1 MAMYVGDRAVVEAT
15 YNGGITI
22 TRVDAFIER
31 DRPAEVFVKRLK
43 DIQGRE
49 RVIREAVEYALEQE
63 DEPFDPVVFIFP
75 PFHKVGSKA
84 QHCAEVVWR
93 AYKQAGIDLD
103 SNRGLMLLPDDIYYS
118 SYLEA
123 I

>member
-1 MAMYVGDRAVVEAT
+1 MAIYVGEQRVVEAT
-15 YNGGITI
+15 FNGGITI
-22 TRVDAFIER
+22 TQVDAFMER

-43 DIQGRE
+43 DIEGRE
-49 RVIREAVEYALEQE
+49 RIIREAVEYALDQVGTT
-63 DEPFDPVVFIFP
+63 FDTAVFIFP
-75 PFHKVGSKA
+75 LFHKIGDEK

-103 SNRGLMLLPDDIYYS
+103 SNKELMLLPDDIYYS
-118 SYLEA
+118 PYLES